1 MQHTFLQFE
10 LSAWLIIGCLFLAA
24 IAIYLLYSK
33 DSVWSRSVR
42 YLLLVLRF
50 ICIFALSLL
59 LLGPI
64 LNQIINTVEKPT
76 WVLGI
81 DNSSSIAAA
90 LDSSTTS
97 KLLAQTNTLKS
108 RLEADGYLVNVRSL
122 SDNIEDGSSLTFDKQ
137 TTDLNAFLKN
147 IQSDYEGRNLAGVLL
162 VSDGI
167 YNRGLSPLYAQYHF
181 PIHTVGIGDTIPKN
195 DLYIQELKHNKI
207 SYQGNDFPI
216 VATIGNKGYEGS
228 TTVTLKNKGRVTASR
243 EIQLSSSQPMT
254 QVIFEVEASQNG
266 MQKFRIEVAS
276 KELEQN
282 TTNNIQHAY
291 IDIVDGKERILLIAS
306 APHPD
311 IKAIAKSLDTRKNYE
326 LVTYIPSIGDEKPE
340 GKFDLVIYHQLPNR
354 SALSRRLMKEYPP
367 KDIPVLLISGLRSD
381 LRQIGNTL
389 GYVSIQKQSNENDQV
404 TAAFN
409 QDFAYFSLSDELQN
423 RLNQMPP
430 LEVPF
435 STIKTSE
442 GSSTL
447 LYQRLGNVVTK
458 NPLILINGTSEVR
471 SALLLGEGIWRW
483 RLYEYNQKGNN
494 DGFDELILKLV
505 QYLATK
511 VDKRKFKCTPLQN
524 EITTNQS
531 LVFETE
537 VYNDLYELTF
547 GQAID
552 LTLTNES
559 GERNNYS
566 FINTESNNSY
576 RINGLPSG
584 IYQYTA
590 TTNINNTAQTVKGE
604 LVITDQQIESLN
616 TTADH
621 HLLQA
626 LSQKNNG
633 TFHDIDNFPIAD
645 DLNVTKAQGII
656 HSAASYSSL
665 INLEWLLVFFL
676 LLLSIE
682 WFTRKYNG
690 SY

>member
-1 MQHTFLQFE
+1 MQHSFLQFE
-10 LSAWLIIGCLFLAA
+10 FSAWLIILCLALAA
-24 IAIYLLYSK
+24 SGAYLLYSK
-33 DSVWSRSVR
+33 DAVWSKTIR
-42 YLLLVLRF
+42 YLLAVLRF
-50 ICIFALSLL
+50 ICIFMLSLL

-64 LNQIINTVEKPT
+64 LNQINNTVEKPT
-76 WVLGI
+76 WVIGI
-81 DNSSSIAAA
+81 DNSSSIATAI
-90 LDSSTTS
+90 DSSATA
-97 KLLAQTNTLKS
+97 LLLNQTDALKS
-108 RLEADGYLVNVRSL
+108 SLEAEGYLVNLRTL
-122 SDNIEDGSSLTFDKQ
+122 SDNIDHAGSVAFDAQ
-137 TTDLNAFLKN
+137 STNINSFLKN
-147 IQSDYEGRNLAGVLL
+147 VQSDYEGRNLAGVVL

-195 DLYIQELKHNKI
+195 DLYIQEIKHNKI
-207 SYQGNDFPI
+207 SYQGNSFPI
-216 VATIGNKGYEGS
+216 IATVGNKGYEGS
-228 TTVTLKNKGRVTASR
+228 TTVRLTNKGKVLGTK
-243 EIQLSSSQPMT
+243 EIQLSANQPIT
-254 QVIFEVEASQNG
+254 QVAFEVEASQNG
-266 MQKFRIEVAS
+266 MQKFRVEVDS
-276 KELEQN
+276 KAQEDN
-282 TTNNIQHAY
+282 TTNNRQHAY
-291 IDIVDGKERILLIAS
+291 IDIVDGKERILLIAA

-311 IKAIAKSLDTRKNYE
+311 IKAIAKSIDTRKNYE
-326 LVTYIPSIGDEKPE
+326 LVTYIPSIDKDKPE

-354 SALSRRLMKEYPP
+354 SALSRRLMKEYPAQ
-367 KDIPVLLISGLRSD
+367 DIPVLLISGLRSD

-389 GYVSIQKQSNENDQV
+389 GYVSIQKQSNDNDQV

-409 QDFAYFSLSDELQN
+409 QDFSYFSLSEELQN

-430 LEVPF
+430 IEVPY
-435 STIKTSE
+435 STINTSE

-447 LYQRLGNVVTK
+447 LYQRLGNVVTQ
-458 NPLILINGTSEVR
+458 NPLILIDGTSEVR

-494 DGFDELILKLV
+494 EAFDELILKLV

-511 VDKRKFKCTPLQN
+511 VDKRKFKCAPIQN

-537 VYNDLYELTF
+537 VYNDLYDLTF
-547 GQAID
+547 GQSID
-552 LTLTNES
+552 LTLTDES
-559 GERNNYS
+559 GEHKNYS
-566 FINTESNNSY
+566 FINTESNNRY
-576 RINGLPSG
+576 TINGLPSG
-584 IYQYTA
+584 IYQYDATA
-590 TTNINNTAQTVKGE
+590 NINNIAQTVRGE

-616 TTADH
+616 TTANH

-633 TFHDIDNFPIAD
+633 SFQVIDDLPIAD
-645 DLNVTKAQGII
+645 QLRVTKAQGIV
-656 HSAASYSSL
+656 HSAASFSSL

>member
-10 LSAWLIIGCLFLAA
+10 FSSWLIVLCLVLAGTGV
-24 IAIYLLYSK
+24 YLLYSK
-33 DSVWSRSVR
+33 DSVWGKNVR
-42 YLLLVLRF
+42 YLLVVLRF
-50 ICIFALSLL
+50 VCIFMLSVL

-64 LNQIINTVEKPT
+64 LNQINNTVEKPT
-76 WVLGI
+76 WVIGI
-81 DNSSSIAAA
+81 DNSSSVAAV
-90 LDSSTTS
+90 LDSAAPSE
-97 KLLAQTNTLKS
+97 LLDQTNVLKS
-108 RLEADGYLVNVRSL
+108 RLQTDGYLVNLRTL
-122 SDNIEDGSSLTFDKQ
+122 SDNVEDGNSVAFDEQ
-137 TTDLNAFLKN
+137 ATNINAFLKN

-195 DLYIQELKHNKI
+195 DLYIQEIKHNKI

-228 TTVTLKNKGRVTASR
+228 TTITLTNKGKVIASK
-243 EIQLSSSQPMT
+243 EIQISSDQPIT
-254 QVIFEVEASQNG
+254 QVFFEVEATQNG

-276 KELEQN
+276 KEQEQN
-282 TTNNIQHAY
+282 TTNNVQHAY
-291 IDIVDGKERILLIAS
+291 IDIVDGKERILLIAA

-367 KDIPVLLISGLRSD
+367 KDIPILLISGLRSD

-409 QDFAYFSLSDELQN
+409 EDFAYFSLSEELQN
-423 RLNQMPP
+423 RLNLMPP

-435 STIKTSE
+435 STINTSE

-447 LYQRLGNVVTK
+447 LYQRLGNVITQ
-458 NPLILINGTSEVR
+458 NPLILINGTSDVR

-494 DGFDELILKLV
+494 DAFDELILKLV

-511 VDKRKFKCTPLQN
+511 VDKRKFKCTPLKN

-552 LTLTNES
+552 LALTNES
-559 GERNNYS
+559 GEFNNYS

-590 TTNINNTAQTVKGE
+590 TANINNTAQSVKGE

-621 HLLQA
+621 HLLQE

-633 TFHDIDNFPIAD
+633 TFHVIDNFPIAD

-656 HSAASYSSL
+656 HSAESFSSL